1 MCLWG
6 GGGGGGEGDL
16 TPSVKNIRR
25 NRHQNCKHLKVSEII
40 IIIYLFILSIR
51 RQIFFKAETAF
62 HCSGDMAVRMS
73 KGISVAFN
81 NGLDLKIKTANNT
94 KITA

>member
-1 MCLWG
+1 M
-6 GGGGGGEGDL
+6 GEGDL

-40 IIIYLFILSIR
+40 IIIIFFLSIR

-62 HCSGDMAVRMS
+62 HCSGDMAVRMR